1 MSLLVPWKL
10 KAALRPL
17 PFSAAV
23 SLSQAAPASW
33 HQWRWTSSWVSDHGD
48 VLPWG
53 LVALIGTR
61 TVSLAGWWLVAA
73 SRAQQLPQHSL
84 SLHPSQGV
92 SLGDTVTLRCHL
104 PQPAA
109 WVELYQDGQWRSI
122 KEMDQEQEMAE
133 FSLAGIKREDSGTYQ
148 CQYQGLEPAGR
159 SKQSDPVELLVTDH
173 SYPPPG
179 ISLSPKEHVEMGSN
193 ITIQCWNK
201 KYGAAFLLHKDGHSA
216 PIQQQDPDD
225 GGTATFTLFGVNT
238 ADSSTYRCSYRIG
251 GSYLL
256 FSPLG
261 DNVTLEVIPRP
272 APPGVNGGP
281 SRKLVAAVSGACV
294 AAIVII
300 IVLTASLLLV
310 AQRRQMQTDL
320 RPGATSRSPEAMQFQ
335 VSPGDSEGLT
345 YAQLQ
350 AVTPSTH
357 PPNSSTT
364 PEPPIIYAEVGTRGP
379 C

>member
-1 MSLLVPWKL
+1 MAYPQ
-10 KAALRPL
+10 RYHPL
-17 PFSAAV
+17 ATAI
-23 SLSQAAPASW
+23 A
-33 HQWRWTSSWVSDHGD
+33 TSG
-48 VLPWG
+48 P
-53 LVALIGTR
+53 
-61 TVSLAGWWLVAA
+61 
-73 SRAQQLPQHSL
+73 SL
-84 SLHPSQGV
+84 SLHSSQGV

-104 PQPAA
+104 PQPATR
-109 WVELYQDGQWRSI
+109 VELYQDGKWRSS
-122 KEMDQEQEMAE
+122 KEMDQEQDMAE
-133 FSLAGIKREDSGTYQ
+133 FSLTGIKQEDAVRYQ
-148 CQYQGLEPAGR
+148 CQYQGLEPAGI
-159 SKQSDPVELLVTDH
+159 SEKSEPVKLVVTDH

-201 KYGAAFLLHKDGHSA
+201 KYGASFLLHKDGHSA
-216 PIQQQDPDD
+216 LIQQQEPDD

-238 ADSSTYRCSYRIG
+238 ADSGTYRCSYRIR

-256 FSPLG
+256 LSPLG

-281 SRKLVAAVSGACV
+281 SRDLVAAVPGACA

-310 AQRRQMQTDL
+310 AQRKRMQSDL

-357 PPNSSTT
+357 PPGSSTT

-379 C
+379 R

>member
-1 MSLLVPWKL
+1 
-10 KAALRPL
+10 
-17 PFSAAV
+17 
-23 SLSQAAPASW
+23 
-33 HQWRWTSSWVSDHGD
+33 
-48 VLPWG
+48 
-53 LVALIGTR
+53 
-61 TVSLAGWWLVAA
+61 
-73 SRAQQLPQHSL
+73 RAQQLPRPSL

-109 WVELYQDGQWRSI
+109 WVELYQDGQLRSS
-122 KEMDQEQEMAE
+122 KEMDQEQDVAE
-133 FSLAGIKREDSGTYQ
+133 FSLAGIKKEDSGTYQ
-148 CQYQGLEPAGR
+148 GQYQGLEQPGT
-159 SKQSDPVELLVTDH
+159 SENSDPVELLVTDH

-179 ISLSPKEHVEMGSN
+179 ISLCPKEHVEMGSN

-216 PIQQQDPDD
+216 PIQHQEPDD
-225 GGTATFTLFGVNT
+225 EGTATFTLFEVT
-238 ADSSTYRCSYRIG
+238 TDDSGTYRCSYRIAG
-251 GSYLL
+251 CCLL

-261 DNVTLEVIPRP
+261 NNVTLEVIPRP
-272 APPGVNGGP
+272 APPDDNGGL
-281 SRKLVAAVSGACV
+281 SRNLVAAVAGGCA

-300 IVLTASLLLV
+300 IVLTVPFLLV
-310 AQRRQMQTDL
+310 AQRRRMQTDE
-320 RPGATSRSPEAMQFQ
+320 RPGATSRSSETVQFQ

-357 PPNSSTT
+357 PTSSSTT

-379 C
+379 R

>member
-1 MSLLVPWKL
+1 MSQGEQTAVLQ
-10 KAALRPL
+10 PL
-17 PFSAAV
+17 PVPTAV
-23 SLSQAAPASW
+23 SLSPGCSCLMAPMA
-33 HQWRWTSSWVSDHGD
+33 
-48 VLPWG
+48 
-53 LVALIGTR
+53 VALI
-61 TVSLAGWWLVAA
+61 LGWWLVTT
-73 SRAQQLPQHSL
+73 SRAQQLPRPSL

-104 PQPAA
+104 PQLAA
-109 WVELYQDGQWRSI
+109 WVELYQDGLLRSY
-122 KEMDQEQEMAE
+122 KDMDKHQVMAE
-133 FSLAGIKREDSGTYQ
+133 FSLVCVKLEDAMKYW
-148 CQYQGLEPAGR
+148 CQYRVLEPPGV
-159 SKQSDPVELLVTDH
+159 SEKSVPIELVVTDH

-201 KYGAAFLLHKDGHSA
+201 KYGASFLLHKAGHSA
-216 PIQQQDPDD
+216 PIQHQEPDYW
-225 GGTATFTLFGVNT
+225 GTATFTLFGVNT
-238 ADSSTYRCSYRIG
+238 ADSGTYRCSYRIG
-251 GSYLL
+251 GCCLL

-281 SRKLVAAVSGACV
+281 SRNLVAAVSGAC
-294 AAIVII
+294 ASAIVII

-310 AQRRQMQTDL
+310 AQRRQMQSDL
-320 RPGATSRSPEAMQFQ
+320 RPGATSRSPEAVQFQ

-357 PPNSSTT
+357 PPASSTT
-364 PEPPIIYAEVGTRGP
+364 PEPPIIYTEVGTRGP
-379 C
+379 R